1 MEIDAETTSISINL
15 IESKLKQPDAK
26 PEQADSA
33 HSQNSRYQS
42 RYGHN
47 LYFDFPINRKR

>member
-1 MEIDAETTSISINL
+1 MEIDAESTNISNKV

-26 PEQADSA
+26 QEQADSA

-42 RYGHN
+42 RYRH
-47 LYFDFPINRKR
+47 K